1 MPRLATEVPAAAA
14 PAAEAPV
21 AEVEE
26 TEPKKSARFYAL
38 DGWRAISILLVL
50 SSHMLP
56 LGPRSLELNSAAGQ
70 MGMALF
76 FTLSGFLITTQL
88 YKKRHLGT
96 FYIRRLFRIV
106 PLAWLYTAAVVVILG
121 APVTSAL
128 VQAVFATNYAHAYI
142 VEGSEHFWSLCV
154 EVHFYVAIGLLMA
167 ITRFRG
173 FRLIPLVWI
182 GVVITRLVLAPQ
194 GTIETHLRV
203 DEILAG
209 ACLGLVHLGLF
220 GPRPR
225 AALERAPLWSLLL
238 LLGVASHTASGHFG
252 ALRSLL
258 AASVVGHTL
267 FHSERGGYAWL
278 GHRALLYVAETSYA
292 LYVVHPLTL
301 EGWFNTGG
309 TVVRYAKRVLS
320 FALTFGLAHLST
332 RYYELPITN
341 LGRRL
346 SKRVEAWGA
355 TGASHA

>member
-1 MPRLATEVPAAAA
+1 LTAEAATESAA
-14 PAAEAPV
+14 PT
-21 AEVEE
+21 EE
-26 TEPKKSARFYAL
+26 KKAKKSVRFYAL

-56 LGPRSLELNSAAGQ
+56 LGPHAWELNGAAGQ

-106 PLAWLYTAAVVVILG
+106 PLAWLYTVAVVVILS
-121 APVTSAL
+121 APITSGL
-128 VQAVFATNYAHAYI
+128 VQGAFATNYAHAYI
-142 VEGSEHFWSLCV
+142 LEGAEHFWSLCV

-173 FRLIPLVWI
+173 FKLIPFVWL
-182 GVVITRLVLAPQ
+182 GLVITRLIIEPQ

-209 ACLGLVHLGLF
+209 ACLGLIHLGLF
-220 GPRPR
+220 GDKPR
-225 AALERAPLWSLLL
+225 ALLEKTPFVVLAVLLA
-238 LLGVASHTASGHFG
+238 VASHNFSMHFG
-252 ALRSLL
+252 AFRSLF
-258 AASVVGHTL
+258 AASLVGHTL

-278 GHRALLYVAETSYA
+278 GNRALRYVAETSYA

-301 EGWFNTGG
+301 EGWFGTGD
-309 TVVRYAKRVLS
+309 TVVRYSKRILS
-320 FALTFGLAHLST
+320 FIITFALAHIST
-332 RYYELPITN
+332 HYYELPITQ

-346 SKRVEAWGA
+346 SKRVEAWS
-355 TGASHA
+355 ASKAAAS